1 MLDLLIA
8 DLHLT
13 DNPKDAYRWNALADL
28 QSIVD
33 DVQQVRRI
41 IVLGDLTENKDR
53 HSEELV
59 NRVIDLFYLWQVQ
72 FPVANIIV
80 LAGNHCGITSDRAF
94 FRFIS
99 TMSSKVQYITI
110 PTLIREELFLP
121 HTRDYGWDIYKPF
134 TRVKYQAVYMHQTVS
149 GATAANSQTLKGMDS
164 SIFEDVNLPV
174 FSGDVHTKQTVDE
187 HIHYIGSP
195 YPIDFGDADGGY
207 CIVRDNRG
215 RYEYVQMPCPIKKR
229 RLRVNHTSFI
239 EDIDEQEDFAYSG
252 SQFVVVVNITQSE
265 LVNWS
270 SIKREIQKHIDSK
283 ACQCVRVQA
292 DVVKNNKSDMT
303 NRRRRSPLAI
313 SPSEVVRRF
322 AEQNQLDHYFT
333 STALDIV
340 KGER

>member
-13 DNPKDAYRWNALADL
+13 DKPSDAYRWETLIRLPTVVSDPR
-28 QSIVD
+28 
-33 DVQQVRRI
+33 QVRRI
-41 IVLGDLTENKDR
+41 LVLGDITENKDK
-53 HSEELV
+53 HSELLV
-59 NRVIDLFYLWQVQ
+59 NDMVELFSLWQSS
-72 FPVANIIV
+72 FPLAKIII
-80 LAGNHCGITSDRAF
+80 LSGNHCGITSDRAF
-94 FRFIS
+94 FRFL
-99 TMSSKVQYITI
+99 SSIKGIEYVTV
-110 PTLIREELFLP
+110 PTKIGEELFLP
-121 HTRDYGWDIYKPF
+121 HTRDSDSWNEFRPF
-134 TRVKYQAVYMHQTVS
+134 TRYKYQTVYMHQTVR
-149 GATAANSQTLKGMDS
+149 GATAANSQTLEGMDS
-164 SIFEDVNLPV
+164 SIFEDVTLPV

-239 EDIDEQEDFAYSG
+239 EDIDEQEDFAYSD
-252 SQFVVVVNITQSE
+252 SQFVIVVNITQSE

-270 SIKREIQKHIDSK
+270 SIKKSIQQHIESK
-283 ACQCVRVQA
+283 GCHCVRVQA
-292 DVVKNNKSDMT
+292 DVIKNKNSTID
-303 NRRRRSPLAI
+303 RRRRSPLAI